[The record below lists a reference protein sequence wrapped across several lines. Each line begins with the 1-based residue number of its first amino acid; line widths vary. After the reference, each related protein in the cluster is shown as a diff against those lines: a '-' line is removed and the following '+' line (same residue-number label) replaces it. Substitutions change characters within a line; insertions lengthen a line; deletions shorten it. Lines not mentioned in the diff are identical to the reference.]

1 MLLRLSEHTV
11 KQENNSLRF
20 FWLVVVLLVLL
31 SSVRMAGTRAKDSQ
45 HDDHKSMMLSAND
58 RSRWAMIYAM
68 VEHGTF
74 SIDQVIKEDRRWNTI
89 DKVVHR
95 GKDGELH
102 QYSSKPPLFPIILAA
117 DYWIIHKVTG
127 MSFPEDAVAIQW
139 VMLVTTN
146 VLPFVVFIWLVYL
159 VTSQLTGDFWT
170 VRYLIVAATF
180 GTFLSGFLTTLN
192 NHLPAAISVM
202 ASIYAV
208 IQIQGRRRIERRW
221 FAIAGGFAAFAVV
234 NELPSLSFFASIV
247 GWLLL
252 YHFKRTIQITIPV
265 AGVVA
270 IGFFAT
276 NYWAHGSLRPPYAHR
291 SDGEIVGVVEEFFK
305 EHNLRLGFASEKVR
319 DRLSSAI
326 NDELTRE
333 LEFVFHKGNSGR
345 VVMIDEGTKQQ
356 FAVKAKGDDLVIRS
370 WDNWYDYP
378 DSYWFDSN
386 RRGVDKGEPS
396 RPAYLLHM
404 TVGHHGVFSLTP
416 IWILSIFGCVGL
428 LKYGDLTLKQLAAMT
443 LLLTTVCFAFYL
455 MRPVMDRNYGGVASG
470 FRWMFWL
477 APLYLI
483 TMIPS
488 VRLLSKSPWGRAALV
503 MIFAA
508 SAFSA
513 FWGFYNPWIYP
524 WTYSG

>member
-95 GKDGELH
+95 GKDGDLH

-345 VVMIDEGTKQQ
+345 VVMIDEGVKRQ

-404 TVGHHGVFSLTP
+404 IVGHHGVFSLTP
-416 IWILSIFGCVGL
+416 IWILSICGCFYL
-428 LKYGDLTLKQLAAMT
+428 LKNGDVTLKQLAAMT
-443 LLLTTVCFAFYL
+443 LILTTVLLSFYL
-455 MRPVMDRNYGGVASG
+455 LRPMIDRNYGGVASG

-488 VRLLSKSPWGRAALV
+488 VVILSRGPWGRALLIV
-503 MIFAA
+503 MLAV

-513 FWGFYNPWIYP
+513 FWGFYNPWIHP
-524 WTYSG
+524 WTYPG

>member
-1 MLLRLSEHTV
+1 MLIGPSEHNLEP
-11 KQENNSLRF
+11 ENKSLRF
-20 FWLVVVLLVLL
+20 FWLVVAVLVLL
-31 SSVRMAGTRAKDSQ
+31 SSVRMAGTRAKDSK
-45 HDDHKSMMLSAND
+45 HDDHESMMLSAND

-95 GKDGELH
+95 GVDGELH
-102 QYSSKPPLFPIILAA
+102 QYSSKPPLFPMLLAT
-117 DYWIIHKVTG
+117 DYWIISKVTG
-127 MSFPEDAVAIQW
+127 MSFPEDTVAIQW

-146 VLPFVVFIWLVYL
+146 IFPFVVFLWLVYL
-159 VTSQLTGDFWT
+159 VTSQLTSEPWT
-170 VRYLIVAATF
+170 VRYIIVAATF
-180 GTFLSGFLTTLN
+180 GTFLTGFLTTLN
-192 NHLPAAISVM
+192 NHLPAAVSVM

-208 IQIQGRRRIERRW
+208 IQIQGRRRLEPRW
-221 FAIAGGFAAFAVV
+221 FAMAGGFAAFAVV

-252 YHFKRTIQITIPV
+252 YHFRRTMQITIPV
-265 AGVVA
+265 AGAVA

-291 SDGEIVGVVEEFFK
+291 SDGEIVAVVDDFFK
-305 EHNLRLGFASEKVR
+305 EHELRLGIASEEIR

-326 NDELTRE
+326 NDDLTPE
-333 LEFVFHKGNSGR
+333 LEFTFHKGNTSR
-345 VVMIDEGTKQQ
+345 VVMIDEGANRQYALK
-356 FAVKAKGDDLVIRS
+356 VKGNDLVIRS

-404 TVGHHGVFSLTP
+404 TIGHHGVFSLTP
-416 IWILSIFGCVGL
+416 LWILSICGCVGL
-428 LKYGDLTLKQLAAMT
+428 LKYGDVTLKQLAAMT
-443 LLLTTVCFAFYL
+443 LLLTTVCFTFYL

-488 VRLLSKSPWGRAALV
+488 VRMLSRGSWGRALLV
-503 MIFAA
+503 MILAA

>member
-20 FWLVVVLLVLL
+20 FWLVVVLLVML

-68 VEHGTF
+68 LEHGTF
-74 SIDQVIKEDRRWNTI
+74 SIDQVIKEDHRWNTI

-252 YHFKRTIQITIPV
+252 YHFKR
-265 AGVVA
+265 
-270 IGFFAT
+270 
-276 NYWAHGSLRPPYAHR
+276 
-291 SDGEIVGVVEEFFK
+291 
-305 EHNLRLGFASEKVR
+305 
-319 DRLSSAI
+319 
-326 NDELTRE
+326 
-333 LEFVFHKGNSGR
+333 
-345 VVMIDEGTKQQ
+345 
-356 FAVKAKGDDLVIRS
+356 
-370 WDNWYDYP
+370 
-378 DSYWFDSN
+378 
-386 RRGVDKGEPS
+386 
-396 RPAYLLHM
+396 
-404 TVGHHGVFSLTP
+404 
-416 IWILSIFGCVGL
+416 
-428 LKYGDLTLKQLAAMT
+428 
-443 LLLTTVCFAFYL
+443 
-455 MRPVMDRNYGGVASG
+455 
-470 FRWMFWL
+470 
-477 APLYLI
+477 
-483 TMIPS
+483 
-488 VRLLSKSPWGRAALV
+488 
-503 MIFAA
+503 
-508 SAFSA
+508 
-513 FWGFYNPWIYP
+513 
-524 WTYSG
+524 